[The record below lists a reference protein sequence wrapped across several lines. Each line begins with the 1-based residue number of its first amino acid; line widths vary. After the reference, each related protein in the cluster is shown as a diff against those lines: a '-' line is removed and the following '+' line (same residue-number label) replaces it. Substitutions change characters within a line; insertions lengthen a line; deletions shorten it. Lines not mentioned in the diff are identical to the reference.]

1 MNPRQKSILN
11 AIIKEYIQTA
21 EPVGSKILVE
31 KYHFNLS
38 SATLRHEMK
47 EIEDMGFLTQPHTSA
62 GRIPTD
68 KGYRF
73 FVDSL
78 MGEKELTINEQRQ
91 LQAELLKTKAK
102 YNRLAK
108 STAKLLSRLSDNLV
122 ISGMLDSQDVWEAG
136 MPKLLK
142 QPEFKNPDEVYDVAE
157 ALDLLDDNIDTLCD
171 KVVAGHRTIKSKCVK
186 VYIGKENPLHI
197 KNCSMIVSQIK
208 YPSGEKGF
216 IAIIGPKRMHYDKN
230 ISLLEHITKFLG
242 SGLLLIIFLPLITR
256 I

>member
-1 MNPRQKSILN
+1 MNSRQRTILTT
-11 AIIKEYIQTA
+11 IIKEYIQTA
-21 EPVGSKILVE
+21 EPVGSKVLVD
-31 KYHFNLS
+31 KYNFDLS
-38 SATLRHEMK
+38 SATLRNEMK
-47 EIEDMGFLTQPHTSA
+47 ELEDMGFLTQPHTSA
-62 GRIPTD
+62 GRTPTD

-78 MGEKELTINEQRQ
+78 MGEKELTVSEQRQ
-91 LQAELLKTKAK
+91 LQTELIKTKAK

-108 STAKLLSRLSDNLV
+108 STAKILSRLSDNLV
-122 ISGMLDSQDVWEAG
+122 ISGILNSNDFCEAG

-142 QPEFKNPDEVYDVAE
+142 QPEFKNPDEVYCVAE
-157 ALDLLDDNIDTLCD
+157 ALDLLDERTDMLCQKAKD
-171 KVVAGHRTIKSKCVK
+171 KAVK

-242 SGLLLIIFLPLITR
+242 SGLMIIVLINLISPNF
-256 I
+256 

>member
-1 MNPRQKSILN
+1 MTDKKMNSRQKTILN

-21 EPVGSKILVE
+21 EPVGSKVLVD
-31 KYHFNLS
+31 KYNFDLS
-38 SATLRHEMK
+38 SATLRNEMK
-47 EIEDMGFLTQPHTSA
+47 ELEDMGFLTQPHTSA
-62 GRIPTD
+62 GRTPTD

-78 MGEKELTINEQRQ
+78 MGEKELTVSEQRQ
-91 LQAELLKTKAK
+91 LQTELIKTKAK

-108 STAKLLSRLSDNLV
+108 STGKILSRLSDNLV
-122 ISGMLDSQDVWEAG
+122 ISGVLGSQDIWEAG

-157 ALDLLDDNIDTLCD
+157 ALDLLDENVDTLCN
-171 KVVAGHRTIKSKCVK
+171 KAKSKCIK

-197 KNCSMIVSQIK
+197 NNCSMIVSQIK

-242 SGLLLIIFLPLITR
+242 SGLMIIVLANIVSPNF
-256 I
+256 